1 MEIKA
6 TYSENLP
13 SADYKTHR
21 WGIELTRQVPD
32 NVDAGTITQNL
43 FLIAKASVRAEVE
56 RAKGDSALNE
66 MPVGSPIQQQQP
78 VNCTATN
85 QQVPFQRNNPST
97 NNNSVSGNDSRPATQ
112 KQIKYLFNLGQK
124 SNMSIEQVRNL
135 AQQYYGKSSLDDLTA
150 KEAST
155 LIDSLSASK
164 NKAA

>member
-32 NVDAGTITQNL
+32 NADAGTITQNL

-56 RAKGDSALNE
+56 RAKGDSALND
-66 MPVGSPIQQQQP
+66 MPVGNPTHQQP
-78 VNCTATN
+78 VNYPTTN
-85 QQVPFQRNNPST
+85 QPVSFQRNNIST
-97 NNNSVSGNDSRPATQ
+97 NNNSASGSDSRPATQ

-135 AQQYYGKSSLDDLTA
+135 AQQYYGKNNLENLSA

-155 LIDSLSASK
+155 LIDTLSGPK